1 MCLSF
6 PDFQLHPPLDIGI
19 LVLERARRNHA
30 EVIAGFFMSTNG
42 QGSCHAVAMK
52 THIRSILI
60 TLAFLSPAII
70 EPSARAVVPPPD
82 GGYPGGNTAEGQNA
96 LLSLTTGTFNAAIG
110 WQSLRTIATGNF
122 NTGVGAGTL
131 ALNTAEQNTAT
142 GAAALFLNTSGSQNT
157 ANGAF
162 ALLHNDTGSFNTA
175 TGNAALFNNTTG
187 TGNTATGISA
197 LQNNTGGG
205 FNTANGNGALLS
217 NTTGNNNTATGTGSL
232 AANTASND
240 NTATGFQ
247 ALFSNTGD
255 GNTATGSQALTSN
268 TTGINNTANGFQ
280 ALFHNTDGT
289 DNTAIGIQSLFDNT
303 GSSNTAIGH
312 SAFINKSTGDGNIAL
327 GNFAGGLLNTGSHN
341 IYIGNSGATNESNT
355 IRIGTAGTQTK
366 TFIAGIRDVT
376 LGGALPVLI
385 DAVGQLGTMSSSRR
399 FKKEIQPMDKTSE
412 VILALKPVTFHY
424 KNDNTGTPQFGL
436 IAEEVV
442 KVDPALV
449 ARDKNGEI
457 YTVRYDAVNAMLL
470 NEFLKEHQR
479 GQEQEAMIN
488 RLNSIVENQKA
499 TAAQQQ
505 KEIKALTASLEE
517 QAAQIQRVSAQI
529 EMSKRAAQVVL
540 KNP

>member
-1 MCLSF
+1 MKSPVRLNPAS
-6 PDFQLHPPLDIGI
+6 PLLFMT
-19 LVLERARRNHA
+19 LVYFTFSAL
-30 EVIAGFFMSTNG
+30 VPKGF
-42 QGSCHAVAMK
+42 
-52 THIRSILI
+52 
-60 TLAFLSPAII
+60 
-70 EPSARAVVPPPD
+70 AVVPPPD
-82 GGYPGGNTAEGQNA
+82 GGYPNFTTAEGTKALQN
-96 LLSLTTGTFNAAIG
+96 LTTGAANTGVG
-110 WQSLRTIATGNF
+110 WVSLFSDTTGSF

-131 ALNTAEQNTAT
+131 ALNDANENTAT
-142 GAAALFLNTSGSQNT
+142 GAGALLSNSTGFQNT

-162 ALLHNDTGSFNTA
+162 ALLLNTTGSFNTA
-175 TGNAALFNNTTG
+175 IGDAALYSNTMG
-187 TGNTATGISA
+187 IGNTATGVSA
-197 LQNNTGGG
+197 LQNNTTGA
-205 FNTANGNGALLS
+205 FNSALGDGALLS
-217 NTTGNNNTATGTGSL
+217 NITGNNNTATGTGAL
-232 AANTASND
+232 GANITGND
-240 NTATGFQ
+240 NAATGFQ

-399 FKKEIQPMDKTSE
+399 FKNDIKPMDKTSE
-412 VILALKPVTFHY
+412 TILALKPVTFHY
-424 KNDNTGTPQFGL
+424 KSDSTNTPQFGL
-436 IAEEVV
+436 IAEEVAQ
-442 KVDPALV
+442 VDPDLV
-449 ARDKNGEI
+449 VRDNDGEI

-470 NEFLKEHQR
+470 NEFLKEHRRVQKQTQKI
-479 GQEQEAMIN
+479 QEQETTIAE
-488 RLNSIVENQKA
+488 LKKQVQTVVA
-499 TAAQQQ
+499 HA
-505 KEIKALTASLEE
+505 KEQDIK
-517 QAAQIQRVSAQI
+517 IQRVSDQI
-529 EMSKRAAQVVL
+529 QINSSPVVVTDR
-540 KNP
+540 